1 MATVYI
7 APTAQGS
14 ADGTSAANA
23 YAYSSLSSAE
33 TDAGSGGIIYFT
45 DGNYNIASNITWD
58 ADGVTYKSF
67 NSLGAKISAAG
78 VTNRKL
84 TISSASNAIGSVVSG
99 FYIEDY
105 SFLILAP
112 QDATVVYAN
121 RPKLQY
127 SKTVH
132 TMDVA
137 TNIPLIDSANGTA
150 DLAAV
155 EFCEFCSRYTG
166 TRPFNYTQNM
176 TMTNCSL
183 FFDMTNTTG
192 FTQRNDAI
200 FTFENCIFSTNDN
213 SKVSQNYSN
222 SSTNCCF
229 HNMGTTNSTGGTDNF
244 YADPLY
250 VDPASDLR
258 LRPSSPCIGA
268 GTAS

>member
-23 YAYSSLSSAE
+23 YAYSSLSTAE

-45 DGNYNIASNITWD
+45 DGTYNIASNITWD
-58 ADGVTYKSF
+58 ADGVTYKSL
-67 NSLGAKISAAG
+67 NLLGAKMSGGGA
-78 VTNRKL
+78 NKL
-84 TISSASNAIGSVVSG
+84 LIISSASNAIGSVVSG
-99 FYIEDY
+99 FYFED
-105 SFLILAP
+105 FRFKILAP
-112 QDATVVYAN
+112 SDATVVYAN
-121 RPKLQY
+121 QPKLQY
-127 SKTVH
+127 SKSVH
-132 TMDVA
+132 TVDVFS
-137 TNIPLIDSANGTA
+137 TLIDSANGVT

-155 EFCEFCSRYTG
+155 EFCEFCVRHTG

-192 FTQRNDAI
+192 FTPRGDAI
-200 FTFENCIFSTNDN
+200 FTFKDCIFSTNDN

-250 VDPASDLR
+250 VDSSSDLR